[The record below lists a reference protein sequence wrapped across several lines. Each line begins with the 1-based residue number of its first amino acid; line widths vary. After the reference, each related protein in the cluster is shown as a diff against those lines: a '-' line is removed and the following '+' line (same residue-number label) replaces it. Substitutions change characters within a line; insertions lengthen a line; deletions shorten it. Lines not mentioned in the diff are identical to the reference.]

1 LAEITINIE
10 GMSCRHCVMRVKKA
24 LDALPG
30 IKNSDVDIGKS
41 VVSYDESIIQKQD
54 IENAVIKA
62 GYKIKN

>member
-1 LAEITINIE
+1 MSEITINIE
-10 GMSCRHCVMRVKKA
+10 GMSCRHCVMTVKKA

-30 IKNSDVDIGKS
+30 IKNSAVEVGKS
-41 VVSYDESIIQKQD
+41 VISYDETIIQKQD